1 MHPSETMKDVQV
13 ITVVYDE
20 VEHKR
25 WENNK
30 SGLTLAQGESKLRVL
45 SGQQKMQS
53 RESIKLRSQLIYQK
67 ATHPFLF
74 LMKLNLK

>member
-30 SGLTLAQGESKLRVL
+30 SGLTLAQANQKLRVL
-45 SGQQKMQS
+45 SGQQKC
-53 RESIKLRSQLIYQK
+53 K
-67 ATHPFLF
+67 AG
-74 LMKLNLK
+74 KV

>member
-1 MHPSETMKDVQV
+1 MKDVQV

-30 SGLTLAQGESKLRVL
+30 SGLTLAQGESK
-45 SGQQKMQS
+45 
-53 RESIKLRSQLIYQK
+53 
-67 ATHPFLF
+67 
-74 LMKLNLK
+74 N